1 MELRGQRWHTS
12 LSPLATLA
20 PLALIAACVTVNVY
34 FPAAKVEEAA
44 QQIVEE
50 VYQEKG
56 VKPQT
61 RLGPAPA
68 PDSGAGGWTGW
79 FGPRAAYAEEAGAV
93 SNAAIRALKD
103 QIAQRHTQLA
113 PHYAK
118 GQVGI
123 DRDGF
128 LQVRDTAGL
137 GLSEVA
143 AVKRLVEADNAARRQ
158 LYAEVARALDLKPQQ
173 VSQVQE
179 VFAREWRDKAQAGW
193 WVQDDAGAWKKR

>member
-1 MELRGQRWHTS
+1 MGSRQNLWPS
-12 LSPLATLA
+12 SMPPLAALA
-20 PLALIAACVTVNVY
+20 PLVLIAACVTVNVY

-44 QQIVEE
+44 KQIVEE

-56 VKPQT
+56 ARPQT
-61 RLGPAPA
+61 RLAPS
-68 PDSGAGGWTGW
+68 PEAGGWTGW
-79 FGPRAAYAEEAGAV
+79 LGPREAHAEEASTV

-103 QIAQRHTQLA
+103 QIAQRHTQLVA
-113 PHYAK
+113 HYAK

-123 DRDGF
+123 DREGF
-128 LQVRDTAGL
+128 LQARDTSGL

-158 LYAEVARALDLKPQQ
+158 LYAEVARALSLQPQQ
-173 VSQVQE
+173 VTQVQE

-193 WVQDDAGAWKKR
+193 WVQDDAGEWKKR

>member
-1 MELRGQRWHTS
+1 MKLRRRWHPS
-12 LSPLATLA
+12 LTPLATLA

-68 PDSGAGGWTGW
+68 TGGWMAW
-79 FGPRAAYAEEAGAV
+79 LGPRAAYAEEAATV
-93 SNAAIRALKD
+93 SNAAIRAVKD

-128 LQVRDTAGL
+128 LQVRDTGGL

-143 AVKRLVEADNAARRQ
+143 AVKRLVEADNAARSQ

-179 VFAREWRDKAQAGW
+179 VFAREWRGKAQAGW
-193 WVQDDAGAWKKR
+193 WVQDDAGAWNKR

>member
-1 MELRGQRWHTS
+1 MKLRRQRWP
-12 LSPLATLA
+12 LSVFPLAALA

-44 QQIVEE
+44 KQIVEE

-61 RLGPAPA
+61 RLGPAP
-68 PDSGAGGWTGW
+68 GTGGWTGW
-79 FGPRAAYAEEAGAV
+79 FSPREACAEEAATV

-103 QIAQRHTQLA
+103 QIAQRHAQLA
-113 PHYAK
+113 AHYAA

-128 LQVRDTAGL
+128 LQVRDPGGL

-173 VSQVQE
+173 VSQIQE

-193 WVQDDAGAWKKR
+193 WVQDDAGAWKKK

>member
-1 MELRGQRWHTS
+1 MGSQRQLWPPNMP
-12 LSPLATLA
+12 PLAALA

-44 QQIVEE
+44 KQIVEE
-50 VYQEKG
+50 VYQERG
-56 VKPQT
+56 AKPQT
-61 RLGPAPA
+61 RLAPP
-68 PDSGAGGWTGW
+68 PDAGGWTGW
-79 FGPRAAYAEEAGAV
+79 LGPRAAHAEEAATV

-113 PHYAK
+113 AHYAK

-123 DRDGF
+123 DREGF
-128 LQVRDTAGL
+128 LQARDTGGL

-158 LYAEVARALDLKPQQ
+158 LYAEVARALDLQPQQ

-179 VFAREWRDKAQAGW
+179 VFAREWRGKAQAGW
-193 WVQDDAGAWKKR
+193 WVQDDAGEWKKR

>member
-1 MELRGQRWHTS
+1 MRSQRKLWRPRMP
-12 LSPLATLA
+12 PLAALA
-20 PLALIAACVTVNVY
+20 PVALIAACVTVNVY

-44 QQIVEE
+44 KQIVEE

-56 VKPQT
+56 AKPQT
-61 RLGPAPA
+61 QLDPPPAA
-68 PDSGAGGWTGW
+68 HGWTGW
-79 FGPRAAYAEEAGAV
+79 LGPRAAHAEEAATV
-93 SNAAIRALKD
+93 SNPTIRALKD
-103 QIAQRHTQLA
+103 QIAQRHAQLVD
-113 PHYAK
+113 HYAK

-128 LQVRDTAGL
+128 LQLRDTGGL

-158 LYAEVARALDLKPQQ
+158 LYAEVARALDLQPQQ
-173 VSQVQE
+173 VNQVQE

-193 WVQDDAGAWKKR
+193 WVQDDAGEWKKR